1 MLMQLLKVPQ
11 LSHAPQPTAEST
23 YEFVKPPMSK
33 KKLALIAGGILLLLI
48 MLFALIFSG
57 GGEKPGYTE
66 MKTAMQ
72 SNADA
77 LGVIEEYEKN
87 LNYAPSKNNV
97 ALTQILIRGNY
108 QELNT
113 RYTKLYKPKKRFN
126 SNPKPDVK
134 SQETLDAAVRNN
146 TLDTEII
153 DVLRDK
159 VTKSGTYFNKARKV
173 VVDKELSEN
182 LKTAEKDMSAILVS
196 LDKTTSL

>member
-1 MLMQLLKVPQ
+1 MQ
-11 LSHAPQPTAEST
+11 APQMPQFNQAPQQAPEDL
-23 YEFVKPPMSK
+23 YQFEKPPMSK
-33 KKLALIAGGILLLLI
+33 KKMALIGGGALLLI
-48 MLFALIFSG
+48 IMIFSLIFSG

-72 SNADA
+72 STSDA
-77 LGVIEEYEKN
+77 LGIIDEYEKD

-113 RYTKLYKPKKRFN
+113 RYTKLYKPKKRF
-126 SNPKPDVK
+126 STNPKPDAK

-146 TLDTEII
+146 TIDTEII
-153 DVLRDK
+153 DALVDK
-159 VTKSGTYFNKARKV
+159 VTKSGTYFNKAKKV
-173 VVDKELSEN
+173 VIDKELSEK

-196 LDKTTSL
+196 LDKSTSL